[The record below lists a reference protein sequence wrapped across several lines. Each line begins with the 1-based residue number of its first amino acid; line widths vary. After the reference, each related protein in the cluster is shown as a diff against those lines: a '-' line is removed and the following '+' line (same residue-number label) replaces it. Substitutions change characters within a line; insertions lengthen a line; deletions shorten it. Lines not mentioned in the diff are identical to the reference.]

1 MVLSIIFKLFLH
13 YLFIVIMFWV
23 GSSFQMFVL
32 PNQMCTLDASH
43 ALRSCIRCAIH
54 APDRL
59 LHLEMRLNITPLL
72 VLYICSKY
80 NSDIHCLFADVT
92 GLHNFLLVR
101 WFNPQRLNVC
111 IIFWHS
117 HILVLWEQTQT
128 CIDITWTHF
137 LARILQN

>member
-1 MVLSIIFKLFLH
+1 MGEFCIFLAFVLFFFFFNTWSCPSFLKLFLH
-13 YLFIVIMFWV
+13 YLFIVVMFWV

-54 APDRL
+54 APERL

-72 VLYICSKY
+72 VLCICSKY

-101 WFNPQRLNVC
+101 
-111 IIFWHS
+111 
-117 HILVLWEQTQT
+117 
-128 CIDITWTHF
+128 
-137 LARILQN
+137 